1 MFRFKE
7 TVLPFDRTISN
18 SLKKIYGVGNQKG
31 FYLANLFGFSDR
43 YSINLINL
51 HSFECMT

>member
-51 HSFECMT
+51 YSFECMT